1 VPSRIVR
8 EFSKITMSA
17 EQDHSEKHDNWGQK
31 GTRMLI
37 SLACLFVVLAG
48 MKQAANVLVPIV
60 YAFFLAV
67 LSFPLLRWLVKK
79 GVPSPIA
86 LGITMLV
93 NLGVL
98 AGIITL
104 AVRLLMSFNKDL
116 PRYLRGLQTTM
127 NEFAGWLQD
136 KGVADAKAAIDSLFD
151 WNQLISYATQQD
163 VVKSLGAMLG
173 STFGTVATFLAGLIM
188 VLILMMFVLM
198 EAQGTER
205 RLVAVRQAGG
215 PDLGGLLR
223 SATDIQKYLG
233 VKTLIS
239 ALTGVLAGVWCWF
252 LDLQYPLLWAIL
264 AFVFNYIPA
273 VGSSAASIPAIV
285 EALVQHGS
293 GAAIGVALGYG
304 LVNFSLDNFVQP
316 QLLGNR
322 FGISA
327 LVVVLSVIFWGW
339 LWGPLGMFLAVPLTM
354 VIKVLLDNNEE
365 FRWISIAMAQK
376 KIRRG
381 EVEVVGYDIDDGELL
396 GAGASTEIPG
406 RK

>member
-1 VPSRIVR
+1 
-8 EFSKITMSA
+8 M
-17 EQDHSEKHDNWGQK
+17 
-31 GTRMLI
+31 
-37 SLACLFVVLAG
+37 
-48 MKQAANVLVPIV
+48 
-60 YAFFLAV
+60 
-67 LSFPLLRWLVKK
+67 
-79 GVPSPIA
+79 
-86 LGITMLV
+86 
-93 NLGVL
+93 
-98 AGIITL
+98 
-104 AVRLLMSFNKDL
+104 
-116 PRYLRGLQTTM
+116 
-127 NEFAGWLQD
+127 
-136 KGVADAKAAIDSLFD
+136 
-151 WNQLISYATQQD
+151 
-163 VVKSLGAMLG
+163 
-173 STFGTVATFLAGLIM
+173 
-188 VLILMMFVLM
+188 
-198 EAQGTER
+198 
-205 RLVAVRQAGG
+205 
-215 PDLGGLLR
+215 R

-239 ALTGVLAGVWCWF
+239 ALTGVLAGTWCWF

-285 EALVQHGS
+285 EALVQHGTS
-293 GAAIGVALGYG
+293 GAIGVAIGYG

-381 EVEVVGYDIDDGELL
+381 EVEVVGYDIVDDEIL

-406 RK
+406 RRK

>member
-1 VPSRIVR
+1 MNNDQ
-8 EFSKITMSA
+8 EHA
-17 EQDHSEKHDNWGQK
+17 EKHANWGLK

-48 MKQAANVLVPIV
+48 MKQAAGVLVPIV

-79 GVPSPIA
+79 RVPSPVA
-86 LGITMLV
+86 LGMTMLV
-93 NLGVL
+93 NLSVL

-116 PRYLRGLQTTM
+116 PRYLRGLQTTL

-136 KGVADAKAAIDSLFD
+136 KGVTDAKAAIDSLFD

-163 VVKSLGAMLG
+163 MVQSIGSML

-215 PDLGGLLR
+215 PDLSGLLR

-293 GAAIGVALGYG
+293 GTAIGVAIGYG

-365 FRWISIAMAQK
+365 FRWISIAMSQK

-381 EVEVVGYDIDDGELL
+381 EVEVVGYDIVDDEIL

-406 RK
+406 HRK

>member
-1 VPSRIVR
+1 
-8 EFSKITMSA
+8 MS
-17 EQDHSEKHDNWGQK
+17 EDHEHPEKNIPWGQR
-31 GTRMLI
+31 GSRMLLTLA
-37 SLACLFVVLAG
+37 SLFIVLAG
-48 MKQAANVLVPIV
+48 LKVAAGVLVPIV

-67 LSFPLLRWLVKK
+67 LSFPLLRFLVRKRLPF
-79 GVPSPIA
+79 VVA
-86 LGITMLV
+86 LGTTLLM

-98 AGIITL
+98 AGIIFL

-116 PRYLRGLQTTM
+116 PRYLRGLQSTM
-127 NEFAGWLQD
+127 NEFAVWLQD
-136 KGVADAKAAIDSLFD
+136 NGVNDAKPTIDSMFD

-163 VVKSLGAMLG
+163 VVTRLGSMLG
-173 STFGTVATFLAGLIM
+173 STSLIM
-188 VLILMMFVLM
+188 VLIVMMFMLM

-215 PDLGGLLR
+215 PDLSGLLR

-239 ALTGVLAGVWCWF
+239 ALTGALAGVWCWF
-252 LDLQYPLLWAIL
+252 FDLQYPLLWAIL
-264 AFVFNYIPA
+264 AFVFNFIPA

-285 EALVQHGS
+285 EALVQHGT
-293 GAAIGVALGYG
+293 GAAVGVALGYG
-304 LVNFSLDNFVQP
+304 LVNFCLDNFVQP

-327 LVVVLSVIFWGW
+327 IVVVLSVIFWGW
-339 LWGPLGMFLAVPLTM
+339 LWGPLGMFMAVPLTM

-381 EVEVVGYDIDDGELL
+381 EVEVVGYDLVDGEVL
-396 GAGASTEIPG
+396 GAGASTETPG

>member
-1 VPSRIVR
+1 MI
-8 EFSKITMSA
+8 EDGDT
-17 EQDHSEKHDNWGQK
+17 QDKHIPWGQRSS
-31 GTRMLI
+31 RMLL
-37 SLACLFVVLAG
+37 SLACLMVVLAG
-48 MKQAANVLVPIV
+48 MRQAAGVLVPVV

-67 LSFPLLRWLVKK
+67 LSFPLLRWLVRK
-79 GVPSPIA
+79 GLPSPLA
-86 LGITMLV
+86 LGITLLV
-93 NLGVL
+93 NLSFL

-116 PRYLRGLQTTM
+116 PRYLRGLQTYM
-127 NEFAGWLQD
+127 NQFAGWLQD
-136 KGVADAKAAIDSLFD
+136 NGITEAKAAIDALFD
-151 WNQLISYATQQD
+151 WNQLISYVTQQD
-163 VVKSLGAMLG
+163 VVTRLGAMLG
-173 STFGTVATFLAGLIM
+173 TTFGTVASFLAGLIM
-188 VLILMMFVLM
+188 VLILMMFILM

-215 PDLGGLLR
+215 PDLSGLLR

-239 ALTGVLAGVWCWF
+239 ALTGALAGVWCWF
-252 LDLQYPLLWAIL
+252 FDLQYPLLWAIV

-285 EALVQHGS
+285 EALVQHGTGS
-293 GAAIGVALGYG
+293 AIGVAIGYG
-304 LVNFSLDNFVQP
+304 LVNFGLDNFVQP
-316 QLLGNR
+316 HLLGRR

-339 LWGPLGMFLAVPLTM
+339 MWGPLGMFMAVPLTM

-365 FRWISIAMAQK
+365 FRWISVAMAQK

-381 EVEVVGYDIDDGELL
+381 EVEVVGYDLADGEVL
-396 GAGASTEIPG
+396 GSGASTEFPG
-406 RK
+406 GKR